1 MDVLLID
8 DFQFLQGKTMQQE
21 FCHTFNSLVDSRRQV
36 IVAADVPPS
45 QLDTIDQRM
54 RSRLMG
60 GLVIDIE
67 LPDLELRRKIVL
79 GRYVADEQP
88 RPFGGDPR

>member
-1 MDVLLID
+1 M
-8 DFQFLQGKTMQQE
+8 
-21 FCHTFNSLVDSRRQV
+21 

-79 GRYVADEQP
+79 GRYVAMNSRDPFRGHP
-88 RPFGGDPR
+88 R